1 MNSRML
7 SLGSLSAVAVLL
19 AGTVS
24 AVAAEYEVEIRNVS
38 RQVVTPP
45 LVVVHSSEIKL
56 FTPGEAASAEL
67 ATQAE
72 TGNPMPLADKL
83 RNLAGVSD
91 VVTGSEPLLPGS
103 AVTFSVS
110 GPAVGAAYLSFTA
123 MLATT
128 NDAFAALNGV
138 PLSRSTGQVLDAPVY
153 DAGTEANNELCSH
166 IPGPPCAGDSG
177 NAKAADGAEGFISIH
192 PGIRGVGD
200 LDAAL
205 LDWRN
210 PAVQV
215 TVSVASEDIPTSV
228 VLGGDRDQVTV
239 PQMRDAL
246 QAAGFT
252 GLTDIQKDGRI
263 FETHAQWNGS
273 PVRVRVN
280 AETGRITLM

>member
-1 MNSRML
+1 MNSRIW

-19 AGTVS
+19 AGTAS
-24 AVAAEYEVEIRNVS
+24 AVAVEYEVEIRNVS

-45 LVVVHSSEIKL
+45 LVVVHSSEVKL
-56 FTPGEAASAEL
+56 FTPGEAANAEL

-83 RNLAGVSD
+83 RGLADVSD
-91 VVTGSEPLLPGS
+91 VVTGSEPLMPGS
-103 AVTFSVS
+103 SVTLSVS
-110 GPAVGAAYLSFTA
+110 GPAVGAAYLSMTA

-128 NDAFAALNGV
+128 NDAFAALNNI
-138 PLSRSTGQVLDAPVY
+138 PLSRSAGQVLDAPVY
-153 DAGTEANNELCSH
+153 DAGSEANNELCSH
-166 IPGPPCAGDSG
+166 IPGPPCPGDSG
-177 NAKAADGAEGFISIH
+177 NAKAANGAEGFISIH

-210 PAVQV
+210 PALQV
-215 TVSVASEDIPTSV
+215 TVRVAGDNIPISV
-228 VLGGDRDQVTV
+228 VLSSDAYQVTV
-239 PQMRDAL
+239 PQMREAL

-263 FETHAQWNGS
+263 FETLAQWNGS